1 VICGSENGE
10 SDPKSD
16 ESVSGGAAKANQ
28 RSGSGLLPVA
38 GWTWRAGAAF
48 WWWCAA
54 AAAAAVFLETPPVGL
69 VAECG
74 FCCRKKDF
82 MSPPLVM
89 APGLRRN
96 GGRWWRVGRK
106 GMGVDWGAAAEGGG
120 RRTDRSGAGGQ
131 VYMVGARDGGAA
143 VQPLWG
149 CGRDFEF

>member
-54 AAAAAVFLETPPVGL
+54 AAAAVFLETPPVGL
-69 VAECG
+69 VAVCA

-96 GGRWWRVGRK
+96 GAGGGASGGRGWEWIGARRRREEIDGRI
-106 GMGVDWGAAAEGGG
+106 GVVLGGRFIYGGCSRRRCGRCVGVDA
-120 RRTDRSGAGGQ
+120 TSN
-131 VYMVGARDGGAA
+131 
-143 VQPLWG
+143 
-149 CGRDFEF
+149 FEF